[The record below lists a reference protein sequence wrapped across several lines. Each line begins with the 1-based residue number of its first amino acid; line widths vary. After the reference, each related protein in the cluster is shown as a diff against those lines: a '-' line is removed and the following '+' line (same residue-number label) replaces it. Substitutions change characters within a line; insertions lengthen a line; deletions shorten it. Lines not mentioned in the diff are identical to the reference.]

1 MPASNSI
8 ATPVLSQNL
17 RYVAIPD
24 SQTGAIIT
32 TVSGRC
38 AYTNIDAIA
47 QGSVAAK
54 LTEPLRAVL
63 AIVRWRHN

>member
-38 AYTNIDAIA
+38 AYTIIDAIA

>member
-1 MPASNSI
+1 MSASNSI

-54 LTEPLRAVL
+54 LTEPLRVVL

>member
-1 MPASNSI
+1 MPASRSI
-8 ATPVLSQNL
+8 ATPVLSENL

-38 AYTNIDAIA
+38 AYTNIDAIT

-54 LTEPLRAVL
+54 LTESLRAVL

>member
-1 MPASNSI
+1 MPASSSI
-8 ATPVLSQNL
+8 ATPALSQNL
-17 RYVAIPD
+17 CYVAIPD

-47 QGSVAAK
+47 QGSVAQNSP
-54 LTEPLRAVL
+54 EPLRVVL

>member
-1 MPASNSI
+1 MPASSSI
-8 ATPVLSQNL
+8 ATPILFQNL

-38 AYTNIDAIA
+38 AYTNIDVIA

>member
-38 AYTNIDAIA
+38 AYTNIDAID

-54 LTEPLRAVL
+54 LTEPLRVVL